1 MVSAFKLL
9 RALLIFSLFYDC
21 FTPKEL
27 SARPIY
33 PFLPP
38 GLRAE
43 DLLDMCSSRSS
54 PLACV
59 SRRELCCG

>member
-1 MVSAFKLL
+1 MSVSKLL
-9 RALLIFSLFYDC
+9 RALLIFSLFYDY

-38 GLRAE
+38 GLQEE
-43 DLLDMCSSRSS
+43 DLLDLCSSRSS

-59 SRRELCCG
+59 SRSDPCCG